1 MVSDRHGLPLCVK
14 DRFIRRGPY
23 AVQVLYILLSVQ
35 SDTQSVGVNVIS
47 RPRDHHVGCKNLLV
61 AAGHFQVAVAVIR
74 HEKKTMARVV
84 CPSDQI
90 PDGFVSLSD
99 VVLTHFSLGHPY
111 RILSLVLVRRLLGI
125 LRTRWIAP
133 ALEIVTNGARTDL
146 IHNDAAHLRCQ
157 LRSVKRG
164 VRASS
169 PAAR

>member
-14 DRFIRRGPY
+14 NRFIRRGPC

-35 SDTQSVGVNVIS
+35 FDTQSVGVNVIS

-61 AAGHFQVAVAVIR
+61 AAAISRLRWRSYAMR
-74 HEKKTMARVV
+74 RKRWVV
-84 CPSDQI
+84 CPGDQI
-90 PDGFVSLSD
+90 PDSFVSLSD
-99 VVLTHFSLGHPY
+99 VVLTHFSLGRPC

-157 LRSVKRG
+157 LRSVKR
-164 VRASS
+164 RERTSS
-169 PAAR
+169 PAAS